1 MPQQLSLLVLASSR
15 TFVQRIDPRRRQFE
29 AASATAGTVTHSP
42 MAANPRKSRP
52 NKIDIALSDAPSYSV
67 KDAKRTPRRHKGMI
81 VGYARTSTT
90 DQAAGLAAQERDLT
104 AAGAERIFGE
114 QVSSVAKRVKLAEC
128 LAFMREGD
136 VLTVTKP
143 DRLARSTAE
152 LLSIEAD
159 LSKRGIGLVVL
170 SMGGERLD
178 TRNPTSKLMLTILAG
193 VATWEREIM
202 LERQREGIAK
212 AKAAGKYKGRPVSI
226 DAAQIKQ
233 LRAELGP
240 AAIAKRL
247 GIARSSVYRALA

>member
-1 MPQQLSLLVLASSR
+1 M
-15 TFVQRIDPRRRQFE
+15 
-29 AASATAGTVTHSP
+29 SA
-42 MAANPRKSRP
+42 R
-52 NKIDIALSDAPSYSV
+52 
-67 KDAKRTPRRHKGMI
+67 
-81 VGYARTSTT
+81 STI
-90 DQAAGLAAQERDLT
+90 DQAAGLAERDLRS
-104 AAGAERIFGE
+104 AGAERIFGE
-114 QVSSVAKRVKLAEC
+114 QVSSTAKRVKLAEC
-128 LAFMREGD
+128 LAFLREGD

-152 LLSIEAD
+152 LLAIVAD

-178 TRNPTSKLMLTILAG
+178 TRNPTSKHMLTILAG

-226 DAAQIKQ
+226 DAAQIRQ

-240 AAIAKRL
+240 AAVAKRL
-247 GIARSSVYRALA
+247 GIARSSVYRALG